1 MLSQSSS
8 RSRHAQLHCLLCRF
22 DNFQYLPSVIDPE
35 VDRLLDEVP
44 ELADRYLALAEAADG
59 DPGAAAAFGEL
70 GELVAEIAAQL
81 ARLEPVLIRVL
92 GAVEQVASSSEDAEE
107 LVGGA
112 FLDSLTPDDLRRLEP
127 WLGPA
132 TRAVADDLDLPLE
145 RDEGR
150 P

>member
-1 MLSQSSS
+1 MSS
-8 RSRHAQLHCLLCRF
+8 
-22 DNFQYLPSVIDPE
+22 PTDPE
-35 VDRLLDEVP
+35 VELLLHEVP
-44 ELADRYLALAEAADG
+44 ELVERYLALVEAADG

-70 GELVAEIAAQL
+70 GELVAELSLQL
-81 ARLEPVLIRVL
+81 AGFEPLLSRAL
-92 GAVEQVASSSEDAEE
+92 AAVEEVARSSDDAEE

-112 FLDSLTPDDLRRLEP
+112 FLDSLSPDDLRLLAP

-132 TRAVADDLDLPLE
+132 TRAVVDDLVLPSESGRRQE

>member
-1 MLSQSSS
+1 ML
-8 RSRHAQLHCLLCRF
+8 
-22 DNFQYLPSVIDPE
+22 DPE
-35 VDRLLDEVP
+35 VQLLLHEVP
-44 ELADRYLALAEAADG
+44 EFADRYVALVEAADG

-70 GELVAEIAAQL
+70 GELAAEMALQL
-81 ARLEPVLIRVL
+81 ARIEPLLCRVL
-92 GAVEQVASSSEDAEE
+92 AAVEEVASSSDDAEE

-112 FLDSLTPDDLRRLEP
+112 FLDSLSPDHLRLLGP

-132 TRAVADDLDLPLE
+132 TRAVADDLVVPHEGGHE